1 MRLPADGAIVATR
14 ARVLAPEALPATL
27 LVQTDTR
34 ALAPGAT
41 FLALRGE
48 RFDGHAFVA
57 RAFESGAACAIVDD
71 ASVVPPGQPAL
82 VVADTLQAYLALG
95 ELARGRVRG
104 GVVGISGSTG
114 KTTTKQFLLGLL
126 RGAGIDA
133 TATPENE
140 NNEVGVAAFLCGLD
154 DGDERVAIVEM
165 GARKFRDLDVL
176 IAAARPD
183 VGLLTNVGEAH
194 LELMGSRERIAE
206 TKWALPA
213 GARRAV
219 LNLADEA
226 SRARGPRRP
235 SGTVSTRS
243 GRRTASRRS

>member
-1 MRLPADGAIVATR
+1 MRLPADEAVVATR
-14 ARVLAPEALPATL
+14 ARVLAPEGLPATL

-48 RFDGHAFVA
+48 RYDGHAYVA

-71 ASVVPPGQPAL
+71 ASVVPAGQPAL
-82 VVADTLQAYLALG
+82 VVPDTLQAYLALA

-140 NNEVGVAAFLCGLD
+140 NN
-154 DGDERVAIVEM
+154 
-165 GARKFRDLDVL
+165 
-176 IAAARPD
+176 
-183 VGLLTNVGEAH
+183 
-194 LELMGSRERIAE
+194 
-206 TKWALPA
+206 
-213 GARRAV
+213 
-219 LNLADEA
+219 
-226 SRARGPRRP
+226 
-235 SGTVSTRS
+235 
-243 GRRTASRRS
+243 